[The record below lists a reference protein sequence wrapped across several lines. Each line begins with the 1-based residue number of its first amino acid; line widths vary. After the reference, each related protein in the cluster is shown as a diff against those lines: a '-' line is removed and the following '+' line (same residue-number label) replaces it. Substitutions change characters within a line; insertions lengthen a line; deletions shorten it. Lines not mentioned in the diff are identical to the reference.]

1 VNGLGGALG
10 RAGAAGQA
18 LVRIDLE
25 MQIAHGDS
33 FGGALSRAG
42 TTGQAIIGNNKSHGE
57 TSVSIWPIR
66 AFVRCIVT
74 HKSQK
79 IKWKLARANKYW
91 VILAIIRAGGQ
102 EFRAGFCAPD
112 KGIIVTGG
120 L

>member
-1 VNGLGGALG
+1 VQKSDISDLNNHKNIRQRGDICISPLLSVARSRSSLVNGLGGALG

-79 IKWKLARANKYW
+79 SN
-91 VILAIIRAGGQ
+91 GN
-102 EFRAGFCAPD
+102 
-112 KGIIVTGG
+112 
-120 L
+120 